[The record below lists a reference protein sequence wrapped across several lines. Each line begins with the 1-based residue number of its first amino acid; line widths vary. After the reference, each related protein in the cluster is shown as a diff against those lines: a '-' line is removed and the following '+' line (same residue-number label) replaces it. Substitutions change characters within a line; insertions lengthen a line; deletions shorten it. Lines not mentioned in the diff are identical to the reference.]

1 MTAKGRPLVK
11 LDLTSRPSDQ
21 TGNTS
26 SRPRSFRLKRLFNW
40 DKRSSPTANSSSLA
54 QDTVSNSRKS
64 RWSTSDDEPRNTG
77 RDIRLPERR
86 GSMSSEKGPVK
97 CLVVDNDFKAFTTHV
112 DIRDTDV
119 SPFPKH
125 GELPYDE
132 EAGTSRRRSWGT
144 SERSAVGLRCRH
156 WSHFVTSQLLPA
168 LKSFVH
174 MPFQDRAQELAYQ
187 KEVG

>member
-1 MTAKGRPLVK
+1 MAAKGTPRVK
-11 LDLTSRPSDQ
+11 LDLTPRLCDQ
-21 TGNTS
+21 TGNTTT
-26 SRPRSFRLKRLFNW
+26 RARSFRLKRLFNW
-40 DKRSSPTANSSSLA
+40 DKWSSPTDNSSSLA
-54 QDTVSNSRKS
+54 QDATSSSRKS
-64 RWSTSDDEPRNTG
+64 RWSISDDEPRNTG

-112 DIRDTDV
+112 DIRDTDA

-125 GELPYDE
+125 GGLPYDE
-132 EAGTSRRRSWGT
+132 EAGTSRRQSWGT
-144 SERSAVGLRCRH
+144 SECSRVGGRCRH
-156 WSHFVTSQLLPA
+156 WSHFLTSQLLPA

-174 MPFQDRAQELAYQ
+174 MPFQDRVQELAYQ